1 MNKFIRLLFVFFLFY
16 GFFIFKAYSEIVNK
30 VQIEGNQRV
39 SKETIVIFGD
49 IKIGSNYESSDINLL
64 IKKLYATKFFANVL
78 VELSN
83 NSLKITVEE
92 NPIINSITFDGEKTN
107 KFIDSLSEILSLKE
121 KGSFIKNYVKPDI
134 NLIKGFYRN
143 LGYYFVKIEA
153 EIEKLERNRVN
164 IIYTFDK
171 GQKAK
176 IAIT

>member
-92 NPIINSITFDGEKTN
+92 N
-107 KFIDSLSEILSLKE
+107 L
-121 KGSFIKNYVKPDI
+121 
-134 NLIKGFYRN
+134 
-143 LGYYFVKIEA
+143 
-153 EIEKLERNRVN
+153 
-164 IIYTFDK
+164 
-171 GQKAK
+171 
-176 IAIT
+176 